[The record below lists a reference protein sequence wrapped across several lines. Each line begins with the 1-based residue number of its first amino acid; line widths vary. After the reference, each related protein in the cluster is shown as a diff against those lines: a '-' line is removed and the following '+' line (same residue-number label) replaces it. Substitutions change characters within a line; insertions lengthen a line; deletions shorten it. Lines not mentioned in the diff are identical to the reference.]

1 MGLKTIHK
9 ELKAG
14 HRDLKPANILVM
26 NREKRKPR
34 LKICDYGFAKIG
46 ELDVFSV

>member
-9 ELKAG
+9 IIKAG

-26 NREKRKPR
+26 NRDKKKPR

-46 ELDVFSV
+46 ELDA